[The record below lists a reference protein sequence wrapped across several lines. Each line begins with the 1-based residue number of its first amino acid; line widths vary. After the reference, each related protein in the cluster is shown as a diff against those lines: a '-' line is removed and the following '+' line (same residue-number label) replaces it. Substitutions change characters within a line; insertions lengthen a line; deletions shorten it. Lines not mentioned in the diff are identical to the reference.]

1 MDIVEI
7 FGMIKKTLAGLA
19 IGCVLSTPAAFAEEY
34 KGFYFGVWGGSGSVD
49 MASKSDLDEVFGAM
63 LGQELEDASFIDTNG
78 TTVITDDTRFDFAL
92 ADTGTSSLDDT
103 VSVWGVQVG
112 YRWGKFFA
120 TELGYAN
127 LGEASYRLPADVA
140 VTATAIGTGVSTSG
154 TFEAE
159 RAAVFTSTGPTIS
172 ALGMFPL
179 GQRFDLHVRGGI
191 YLADT
196 RLTNRIR
203 DVEAD
208 FGNVAHDR
216 TDASE
221 TELFAG
227 IGGAWNVN
235 ENFTLRAEY
244 QKFLD
249 VGDDR
254 KTGESDIDVFN
265 VSVLFK

>member
-1 MDIVEI
+1 MV
-7 FGMIKKTLAGLA
+7 KKTLAGLA

-49 MASKSDLDEVFGAM
+49 MASKSDLDEGFGAG
-63 LGQELEDASFIDTNG
+63 LAEELDDAAFIDLNG
-78 TTVITDDTRFDFAL
+78 TIPDLSDDLLYEFAL
-92 ADTGTSSLDDT
+92 AGVGESTLDDS
-103 VSVWGVQVG
+103 VSVWGLQLG
-112 YRWGKFFA
+112 YRFNKYFA
-120 TELGYAN
+120 TEVGYAK
-127 LGEASYRLPADVA
+127 LGEASYRLPAA
-140 VTATAIGTGVSTSG
+140 VNVTVTHLASG
-154 TFEAE
+154 ASITDNFEAE
-159 RAAVFTSTGPTIS
+159 RAAVFTSAGPTIS
-172 ALGMFPL
+172 ALGMLPI
-179 GQRFDLHVRGGI
+179 GQHIDLHLRGGI

-203 DVEAD
+203 DVETD
-208 FGNVAHDR
+208 FANVSHDR

-227 IGGAWNVN
+227 LGGAWNIN
-235 ENFTLRAEY
+235 ENFTLRVEY

-249 VGDDR
+249 VGDDQ